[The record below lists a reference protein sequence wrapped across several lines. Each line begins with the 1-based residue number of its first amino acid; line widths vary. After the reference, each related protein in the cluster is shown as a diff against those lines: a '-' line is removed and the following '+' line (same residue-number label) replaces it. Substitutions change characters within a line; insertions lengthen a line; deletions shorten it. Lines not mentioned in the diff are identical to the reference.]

1 MRPDRTPFDAWLSK
15 ALHAGHD
22 AVMAEP
28 MPDEWLRLVLEHPR
42 PEHTPDLVRGMTAGG
57 HAAPTAGRWPG

>member
-1 MRPDRTPFDAWLSK
+1 MRPDRTPFDAWLSR

-22 AVMAEP
+22 AVIAEP

-42 PEHTPDLVRGMTAGG
+42 PEHAPDLDRAMIAGG

>member
-15 ALHAGHD
+15 AVHAGHD

-42 PEHTPDLVRGMTAGG
+42 PEHAPDPDRGMTAGG
-57 HAAPTAGRWPG
+57 RGVPVAGSGW